1 MQNCPRSLFP
11 LAYLIERRQGR
22 NWSGTNS
29 VQAQGTVITITMALP
44 LGKLVIVVG
53 AGIAGS
59 VLVNE
64 GRISRVSDFFSGAF
78 KVVLKHLKDD
88 GSSSKENSIDN
99 SLMAQVNNLR
109 QELNRL
115 ASSRPI
121 TVVTGNSQSGT
132 TTYAAPVIIVG
143 VAGYGYIWWKG
154 WKLSD
159 MMFATKRSLSD
170 ACVSVGKQLEQ
181 VSASISA
188 AKRHLSSR
196 IDRVDNN
203 LDQCAELNAAT
214 KDEEFKI
221 GRIEDKQD
229 LTNLGVYELCQFV
242 RTIEERKQAERVQIS
257 FSSKQAI
264 EHLNSTSSPG
274 SCHQASSSKPQ
285 LAIEFPGSA
294 SSSSS
299 SFKGSSSSPRTPEQR
314 IPVSCSA
321 AGLKEVQGM
330 SVIVEPSSP
339 HIFET
344 KECEVELKGHFTN
357 LNAFGRKI
365 PGLGA
370 AFLQRS
376 RSATCSFNKGL
387 SSKP

>member
-78 KVVLKHLKDD
+78 K
-88 GSSSKENSIDN
+88 
-99 SLMAQVNNLR
+99 VNNLR

-214 KDEEFKI
+214 KDEVFKLRGDMQNVGFDVESVQRAVQGLEFKI